1 MTDDIVERLE
11 DLWSACITMTPR
23 ERETVK
29 LAIDEIERL
38 RASKPTIEYH
48 CSGGHFIVA
57 SVTTLEG
64 QACNAPGCQG
74 IVGAP
79 ETDLTKRIRMQRE
92 EIRTLHE
99 LSKRAADEVERLR
112 AKVKQYEELV
122 CWPAMDDGTCAC
134 CDERRALKETP

>member
-1 MTDDIVERLE
+1 MLWTSNMSDTFAHVSGVDGEFTLNADDLLIV
-11 DLWSACITMTPR
+11 
-23 ERETVK
+23 V
-29 LAIDEIERL
+29 DEVERL

-64 QACNAPGCQG
+64 QTCTAPGCQG

-99 LSKRAADEVERLR
+99 LRKRAADEVERLR
-112 AKVKQYEELV
+112 AAL
-122 CWPAMDDGTCAC
+122 
-134 CDERRALKETP
+134 DEITHYWSRGPIDPGWKEIARRALEES